1 MQYNLCCISEELKD
15 DGFKFQTMTWKRFN
29 QLRDEHGEDYAL
41 EALGAKW
48 LNNLNVT
55 IATIKHCE
63 RHVWGYRVSSSL
75 FPLLTHP
82 DFNYEFHD
90 VPQCNELHSLFK
102 DVTENEAWK
111 VRLSM
116 HPDQFNVLAS
126 ENDDS
131 VNRTIRELNHNGW
144 LMDKMGCLRGHWNP
158 MNIHVNNTKGDPK
171 QIADRFFANLAR
183 CDHSVTSR
191 LVVENEDKGIWNVET
206 LLEYFYKPHGIP
218 ITFDTL
224 HHFCN
229 PSTGLITDSGE
240 DNEMEMCDL
249 TWDTRPI
256 FHYSES
262 HPNKPNPRSHADDPT
277 DLPPRQAVDWDIELK
292 NKDKAIR
299 QLYLIERTRESQ
311 RMASHD
317 I

>member
-1 MQYNLCCISEELKD
+1 
-15 DGFKFQTMTWKRFN
+15 
-29 QLRDEHGEDYAL
+29 
-41 EALGAKW
+41 
-48 LNNLNVT
+48 VT

-224 HHFCN
+224 HHSCN

>member
-126 ENDDS
+126 
-131 VNRTIRELNHNGW
+131 
-144 LMDKMGCLRGHWNP
+144 
-158 MNIHVNNTKGDPK
+158 
-171 QIADRFFANLAR
+171 
-183 CDHSVTSR
+183 
-191 LVVENEDKGIWNVET
+191 
-206 LLEYFYKPHGIP
+206 
-218 ITFDTL
+218 
-224 HHFCN
+224 
-229 PSTGLITDSGE
+229 
-240 DNEMEMCDL
+240 
-249 TWDTRPI
+249 
-256 FHYSES
+256 
-262 HPNKPNPRSHADDPT
+262 
-277 DLPPRQAVDWDIELK
+277 
-292 NKDKAIR
+292 
-299 QLYLIERTRESQ
+299 
-311 RMASHD
+311 
-317 I
+317 